1 MIDGIFA
8 PGGSM
13 ANIFGM
19 ILARHEK
26 FPEIKTKGL
35 CNMGQL
41 VIFVSEDAHYSF
53 VKGSIWMGHGS
64 NSVVKVKSNEYG
76 VMDVSN
82 LEQCI
87 EDSLKDGK
95 IPLMIACTSGTTV
108 LGAFDPIFEV
118 SKVAEKYKLWLHVD
132 AALGGTVLFS
142 SKHKHLMAGVQF
154 ADSVAWNLHKL
165 GVRISLFPLQIT
177 YFLSV

>member
-1 MIDGIFA
+1 
-8 PGGSM
+8 M

-35 CNMGQL
+35 CGIGQL

-53 VKGSIWMGHGS
+53 VKGSFWMGHGS
-64 NSVVKVKSNEYG
+64 NSVVKIRTNECG
-76 VMDVSN
+76 IMDVTN
-82 LEQCI
+82 LEECI
-87 EDSLKDGK
+87 EECLKDKK

-108 LGAFDPIFEV
+108 LGAFDPILEV
-118 SKVAEKYKLWLHVD
+118 SKVAQKYKLWLHVD

-142 SKHKHLMAGVQF
+142 RKHKHLMNGVQF

-165 GVRISLFPLQIT
+165 GVKYSST
-177 YFLSV
+177 